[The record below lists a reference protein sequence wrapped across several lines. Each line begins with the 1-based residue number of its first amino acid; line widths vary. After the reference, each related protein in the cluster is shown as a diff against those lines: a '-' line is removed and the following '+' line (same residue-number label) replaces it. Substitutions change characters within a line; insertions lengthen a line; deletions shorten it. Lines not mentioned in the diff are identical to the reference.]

1 MARPPKRRGASQRY
15 TSPEFRPY
23 VIALGQLALAWND
36 LQESLAA
43 LFWSLMNPPPMEG
56 DTVNYTPLHVW
67 ASIKSDR
74 TQREMLKAISKH
86 PPTFWNRPE
95 INTDVCWLVNRASEL
110 ENLRNDAI
118 HSPLFSVSKSIYG
131 GFDLNPREKVA
142 PAYWL
147 FNPRAINLSKRENL
161 LTEFRY
167 CRDLAI
173 TLADYAQLID
183 RSLINQR
190 GAWPNRPPLPNR
202 AEKSSQPHKSAH
214 PPKRQPKSQPRSSR
228 A

>member
-1 MARPPKRRGASQRY
+1 MTRPPKRMGASQRY

-23 VIALGQLALAWND
+23 VTALGQLALAWND

-43 LFWSLMNPPPMEG
+43 LFWTLMNPSPMAG
-56 DTVNYTPLHVW
+56 DIVNYTPLHVW

-74 TQREMLKAISKH
+74 TQRDMLKAISKH
-86 PPTFWNRPE
+86 PPAFWNRSE
-95 INTDVCWLVNRASEL
+95 IETEIGWLVDRASEL

-118 HSPLFSVSKSIYG
+118 HSPLFSVSKSMYG

-147 FNPRAINLSKRENL
+147 FNPRAVNLSKRENIL
-161 LTEFRY
+161 IEFRY
-167 CRDLAI
+167 CRDYAI

-183 RSLINQR
+183 RSLINRR

-202 AEKSSQPHKSAH
+202 VEKSSRPHKSAH
-214 PPKRQPKSQPRSSR
+214 PPKRRPKPPPQSSQ